1 MREATA
7 TIASDKDNTA
17 RRDLMSILVRARQAD
32 LEKDRTVYAMTDRAM
47 VDQVVC
53 GGVYEADAFMMRR
66 FDDLRI

>member
-32 LEKDRTVYAMTDRAM
+32 LEKDSTVYAMSDRAM
-47 VDQVVC
+47 VDQVVR
-53 GGVYEADAFMMRR
+53 GGVCESDAF
-66 FDDLRI
+66 I